1 MAEARTT
8 TKTKS
13 GSCPTHG
20 TVQAVKEVPAFA
32 APGLFWLFQYLAAT
46 RRPYLRPQCGQAVAR
61 A

>member
-1 MAEARTT
+1 MAEAGTT

-13 GSCPTHG
+13 GTCPTHG
-20 TVQAVKEVPAFA
+20 MVQATRAVPAFA

-46 RRPYLRPQCGQAVAR
+46 RRPYLCPQCGQAVAR